1 MELRYP
7 NETHEYRTA
16 RAALNAEEL
25 ALVRKV
31 KEVAAL
37 RRQLPLGGRIPED
50 YTFKWAD
57 DARLNQTVQF
67 SELFGNKSTLLLY
80 SFMFGPSWDNPC
92 LSCTSVMDSF
102 DRMAKQVGHDAAF
115 IAIAKAPAEKINAWA
130 NRRGWLQI
138 GLVSGFESTYQ
149 SDYKCQGESDDTQLP
164 TMHVF
169 KKHEG
174 EIHHFWGTELTD
186 NDLDMVWPYWNLM
199 DMTPEGRPDRHS
211 PPQDFRSRFQEEH
224 YS

>member
-92 LSCTSVMDSF
+92 
-102 DRMAKQVGHDAAF
+102 
-115 IAIAKAPAEKINAWA
+115 
-130 NRRGWLQI
+130 
-138 GLVSGFESTYQ
+138 
-149 SDYKCQGESDDTQLP
+149 
-164 TMHVF
+164 
-169 KKHEG
+169 
-174 EIHHFWGTELTD
+174 
-186 NDLDMVWPYWNLM
+186 
-199 DMTPEGRPDRHS
+199 
-211 PPQDFRSRFQEEH
+211 
-224 YS
+224 